1 MIDTLR
7 QVIEQVEQL
16 PPEEQAAIA
25 AQFQRYLEEWEAE
38 RGWQERF
45 SDPQALDSL
54 DHLIEEAIAEDE
66 AGETVDLDEVLRALQ
81 NNKTVRQPC

>member
-16 PPEEQAAIA
+16 PPDEQAAIA
-25 AQFQRYLEEWEAE
+25 AQFQRYLEEREAE

-45 SDPQALDSL
+45 SDPHALDAL
-54 DHLIEEAIAEDE
+54 DQLIDEAIAEDE

-81 NNKTVRQPC
+81 NDKTVS

>member
-16 PPEEQAAIA
+16 PPDEQAAIA
-25 AQFQRYLEEWEAE
+25 VQFQRYLEEREVE
-38 RGWQERF
+38 RGWRERF
-45 SDPQALDSL
+45 SDPQALDAL
-54 DHLIEEAIAEDE
+54 DQLIDEAIAEDE

-81 NNKTVRQPC
+81 NNKTVS

>member
-7 QVIEQVEQL
+7 QVIAQVEQL
-16 PPEEQAAIA
+16 PPDEQAAIA

-45 SDPQALDSL
+45 NDPRALGALDQ
-54 DHLIEEAIAEDE
+54 LIDEAIAEDE

-81 NNKTVRQPC
+81 NDKTVS